1 MNNASFI
8 GNLTRDPQTRT
19 VNASTGATTVTDFSI
34 AINGRNPED
43 TFYVKCSAWGKVGES
58 IAKYM
63 TKGSKIFVAGPLKPV
78 PYLTKDGK
86 PQAGL
91 ELTVQAHEFLSS
103 PKQAAGTHAAP
114 NYNAKP
120 AEPTPVNEDIPF

>member
-34 AINGRNPED
+34 AVNGRNPED
-43 TFYVKCSAWGKVGES
+43 TFYVKCSAWGKAGEN

-63 TKGSKIFVAGPLKPV
+63 TKGSKIFVAGPLKPA

-91 ELTVQAHEFLSS
+91 ELQVQTHEFLSS
-103 PKQAAGTHAAP
+103 PTKTAAPAAP
-114 NYNAKP
+114 NYSAKP
-120 AEPTPVNEDIPF
+120 EQPVPVDEEVPF